1 MVLVFAFYRLV
12 VAKFS
17 MRSPNASYIDSVL
30 YIKTLLKVNN
40 FTLLRVV

>member
-17 MRSPNASYIDSVL
+17 MRSPNASYTVL

>member
-17 MRSPNASYIDSVL
+17 MKSPNTSYIDSVL

-40 FTLLRVV
+40 FALLRIV